1 MEIEAKYRVSAEDL
15 DSVASLRQLG
25 DYALSPA
32 LAPEQQENTY
42 YDTDDHRL
50 TTARYGLRV
59 RRVGART
66 LITLKGPADVR
77 ADAVHR
83 RAEFEFPGNDPDP
96 THWAPGVAR
105 DLALAL
111 TGGAALAPKATVLT
125 ERHILHVTLHGSLVA
140 EICLDQGLLRRE
152 GHEQPFAEVEIEL
165 LPGGT
170 TADLSALTGA
180 LQEHVQ
186 LVPELRTK
194 LQRALELH

>member
-66 LITLKGPADVR
+66 LITLKGPAEVR
-77 ADAVHR
+77 ADACIAVPSLSFLAVIQTRHTGR
-83 RAEFEFPGNDPDP
+83 LASPAIWPW
-96 THWAPGVAR
+96 HSQVAR
-105 DLALAL
+105 LLL
-111 TGGAALAPKATVLT
+111 LKQQS
-125 ERHILHVTLHGSLVA
+125 SLN
-140 EICLDQGLLRRE
+140 
-152 GHEQPFAEVEIEL
+152 
-165 LPGGT
+165 GT
-170 TADLSALTGA
+170 SST
-180 LQEHVQ
+180 
-186 LVPELRTK
+186 
-194 LQRALELH
+194 

>member
-83 RAEFEFPGNDPDP
+83 RAEFEFPGSDPDP

-125 ERHILHVTLHGSLVA
+125 ERHILHVTLNGSLVA